1 MDHYENLL
9 NNKKSKLNNK
19 NEINNNPFK
28 DDDFFKYIFEN
39 IQLNKKKEE
48 KEEKEIFS
56 ENISKDQNESSNFFY
71 NDLVEDNNWNQNQ
84 NQNQNIFIE
93 EKLDEEWEI
102 NHFIKK
108 IYKKIIIKC
117 HPDKN
122 GNPELF
128 LKCQEYYEN
137 HFLIGIL
144 YIGYKIQFQ
153 LPSLNEIIIKR
164 ILNEIRIIEEKIIDL
179 EDNCTKL

>member
-84 NQNQNIFIE
+84 NIFIE
-93 EKLDEEWEI
+93 EKLDEELEI